1 MAKVPNTQTGTL
13 SGKDHG
19 TNDNLTGTG
28 GPLYGDAFDMIEE
41 ARGGNDVLTGAAGLF
56 NGLLGDAQNM
66 FDHTRGGNDVLI
78 GGAGSTADNTMIGD
92 ASFMSGH
99 ARGGNDQIIGGAD
112 ATMNVANADG
122 FSMTDDTVGGNDVVI
137 GGDGAIRNN
146 LRGEGLFMSGHAVGG
161 NDVLIGGNGAG
172 TTNNLIGDAR
182 TMSDFAVGGNDTLI
196 SGTGIDNMWG
206 DGQSISGPD
215 VTTSA
220 DTFVFLQ
227 GNNADSVND
236 FRQTDHDQID
246 VSAYG
251 FDDMADLNISVVG
264 SDTVI
269 DFGGGNSVTLVGFA
283 DPLHAT
289 DFIF

>member
-1 MAKVPNTQTGTL
+1 MALKPNTQTGTL
-13 SGKDHG
+13 SGGDHG

-99 ARGGNDQIIGGAD
+99 ARGGNDHVIGGAD
-112 ATMNVANADG
+112 ASMNVANADG
-122 FSMTDDTVGGNDVVI
+122 FSMTDYTVGGNDVVI

-146 LRGEGLFMSGHAVGG
+146 LRGEGLLMGGHAIGG

-196 SGTGIDNMWG
+196 SGTGIDNMTG
-206 DGQSISGPD
+206 DGAIITGTD
-215 VTTSA
+215 VTFGT
-220 DTFVFLQ
+220 DTFVFMP
-227 GNNADSVND
+227 GNNADTITD
-236 FRQTDHDQID
+236 FRQSDHDQID
-246 VSAYG
+246 LSAFG
-251 FDDMADLNISVVG
+251 FDDIGDLNISIISG
-264 SDTVI
+264 NTVI

-283 DPLHAT
+283 DPLHAS